1 MIFLKTEDEIE
12 LMRAANQLVS
22 RTLTEVGKL
31 VNPGVTTKDLDKV
44 AGEFIRDHGAIPT
57 FYGFPNPYGAPFPAN
72 ICTSINDV
80 VVHGIPD
87 ETPLEEGDIVS
98 IDCGALLNGFNGDSC
113 YTFRVGNVSTEINA
127 LLKTTKEALYK
138 GIEMAVNGRR
148 IGDVSHAIESHCTEH
163 GYGVVREFVGHGIG
177 RDMHEEPHVPNYG
190 KAGNGKLIRN
200 DNSCTQRKARDTLLV
215 RGNRKDRE
223 SVLRQQITSY
233 GKTGSYRTRWCYCR
247 VSLERNV
254 SCRAGEDRCADYLH
268 NLW

>member
-177 RDMHEEPHVPNYG
+177 RDMHEDPYVYNFGFAGCGLPMRKGMTIAIEPMVCMGDWHVETDEEDG
-190 KAGNGKLIRN
+190 W
-200 DNSCTQRKARDTLLV
+200 CV
-215 RGNRKDRE
+215 
-223 SVLRQQITSY
+223 
-233 GKTGSYRTRWCYCR
+233 RTRDGLKASHYEHT
-247 VSLERNV
+247 V
-254 SCRAGEDRCADYLH
+254 AIFEDRLPEI
-268 NLW
+268 LTLPGFVWKEEE